1 MGDRYYVVTDAA
13 GVAHAG
19 EIERHFDLVA
29 GSGLVDGGPVVL
41 RTTTALLDEL
51 DEVIFE
57 AEPIGSSK
65 EITVGAIQADDARLL
80 RRTAWDARGAAEFAL
95 ACADHVAQAERGV
108 TIPGGHTIGSILD
121 DAKGFLADADAQKEG
136 RLAQLARF
144 ATARRLNRAGASVGD
159 VARARLEEDLQHEI
173 DATSDPE
180 WTMLASVVDAVLATV
195 EAIRY
200 IALPR
205 YVAEREEAGGER
217 DEQAGVAF
225 IPQIYT
231 SPWGPFTIGAEHESA
246 YTPTSHLAR
255 EAAFRAR
262 ETVGDRDG
270 QAAQEAETAWQVAQL
285 ESILSRV

>member
-13 GVAHAG
+13 GVARTG

-29 GSGLVDGGPVVL
+29 GNGPIGGGPVVL
-41 RTTTALLDEL
+41 RTISALLDEL

-57 AEPIGSSK
+57 AEPIGATD
-65 EITVGAIQADDARLL
+65 ETAAGTVHADDARLL
-80 RRTAWDARGAAEFAL
+80 RRTAWDPRAAATFAL
-95 ACADHVAQAERGV
+95 ECVDHVVRDERDI

-121 DAKGFLADADAQKEG
+121 DAKGFLLDADAQKEG

-144 ATARRLNRAGASVGD
+144 ATARRLSRAGASVGD

-173 DATSDPE
+173 DAMSDPE

-195 EAIRY
+195 EAIRH
-200 IALPR
+200 IALPH
-205 YVAEREEAGGER
+205 YVAEREESGGER
-217 DEQAGVAF
+217 DEQVGLGF
-225 IPQIYT
+225 IPRIYT
-231 SPWGPFTIGAEHESA
+231 SPWGPFAVGAEHESA

-262 ETVGDRDG
+262 ETIADRDG
-270 QAAQEAETAWQVAQL
+270 DMARDAESAWQAAQL
-285 ESILSRV
+285 ESILSRI